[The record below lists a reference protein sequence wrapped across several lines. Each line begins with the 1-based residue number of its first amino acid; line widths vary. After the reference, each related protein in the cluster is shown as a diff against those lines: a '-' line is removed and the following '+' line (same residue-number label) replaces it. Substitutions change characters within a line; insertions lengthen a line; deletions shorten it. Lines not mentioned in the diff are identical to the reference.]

1 MTHDFDLFDQKRC
14 GSLWISLN
22 SQDSVL
28 AFAIEL
34 LESLA
39 DNPRAFAS
47 LKVQSLGVAVGT
59 CLIDTFSFYK
69 DGCD

>member
-1 MTHDFDLFDQKRC
+1 LLEKARDFDQQKRC

-39 DNPRAFAS
+39 ECNPRAFAS
-47 LKVQSLGVAVGT
+47 LKVQSLGVGQ
-59 CLIDTFSFYK
+59 S
-69 DGCD
+69 